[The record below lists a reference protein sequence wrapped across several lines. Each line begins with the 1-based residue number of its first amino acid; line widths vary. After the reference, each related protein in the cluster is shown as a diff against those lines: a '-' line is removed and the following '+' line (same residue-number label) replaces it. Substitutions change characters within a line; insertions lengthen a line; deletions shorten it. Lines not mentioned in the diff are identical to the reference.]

1 MAIETHPERAEP
13 AGSGP
18 QIGGPGGVLRPWWLR
33 PGVHIGVIG
42 AAVGYILGHLLGNF
56 LSSAYQQNA
65 LSDSNDIPIVLGYAL
80 GTIGWLA
87 GLGVFNDLGR
97 QMLGKPLLAEV
108 RRGAGEVGL
117 SKYFRYTLDHKVVGI
132 QYLYGMIAYFLTGGL
147 FAMAIRS
154 ELLSPSY
161 HLIGPN
167 QYLMVVGE
175 HGTMMMM
182 MMSSVILGPFGQYFG
197 PLLIGSKR
205 VAFPRLEALGFWLT
219 PAAYV
224 ILLSAVLFGGFPT
237 GWTGYEP
244 LATQARQGEDAYFFA
259 FGLMGISMILAGFNM
274 IVTIINYRAPGMRW
288 SRLPMFVW
296 SMFTVSFLQ
305 VLAVPVLVGACYMGL
320 MDRTFQTAFFENQLG
335 GSSFLYEDL
344 FWFFGHPEVY
354 ILALPGFGVVA
365 EVIAVFCRK
374 PLFGYKIAAAG
385 MLGVGILSFFVWQ
398 HHLFVSGINPDMRPL
413 FMLTTELISIPT
425 GFIFLVAMG
434 TFWKAKI
441 RFSIPM
447 LFALAFYFNFLIGG
461 ISGVFLSDVPAD
473 TTEHGSFFVMAH
485 FHYTIMGGLIFAFM
499 AGIYYWLPKMT
510 GIKLNEKLGKLHFW
524 TMFIFFNTTFLPLFA
539 LGLMG
544 MPRRVFEYARNLE
557 TLNDWVSISAFCL
570 GGSILIFL
578 INFVMS
584 MLFWREPEVGNPWR
598 ARSLEW
604 QVSTPPPPENFKRVP
619 VILSGPYD
627 YGVQGRAAGGRP
639 RPAARRHRRGLRG
652 RARRGGVTMT
662 DMTAS
667 PAPASQE
674 AALAAEDEGFYH
686 ESALNAAWTGSRLAI
701 GGLAFLF
708 GSFVFAYF
716 YLRSLDSEG
725 RWQGSGFTHPSLW
738 MGTTIMLLAVLSAST
753 HYFVLQRIKAGH
765 KQTWQIGGLIA
776 PRPRPGRGRDAGLHA
791 ARPAVQAGQL
801 RVLQRLRRLLP
812 GLPGHPVR
820 RAALAGDAARQVQV
834 HPGPVVRRTAA
845 HVH

>member
-1 MAIETHPERAEP
+1 MAIETKPGRAEP
-13 AGSGP
+13 T
-18 QIGGPGGVLRPWWLR
+18 GGAPEIAERERPWWLR
-33 PGVHIGVIG
+33 MG
-42 AAVGYILGHLLGNF
+42 AHTGLVGAVAGYFLGHWLGNF
-56 LSSAYQQNA
+56 LAGGFPRSA
-65 LSDSNDIPIVLGYAL
+65 LSDQNNVAIVLGYAFAVV
-80 GTIGWLA
+80 GWLA
-87 GLGVFNDLGR
+87 GLGVFNDLFGL
-97 QMLGKPLLAEV
+97 MLGKPLREEPRLLGREEPGLA
-108 RRGAGEVGL
+108 
-117 SKYFRYTLDHKVVGI
+117 KYFRYTLDHKVVGI
-132 QYLYGMIAYFLTGGL
+132 QYLYGMVAYFLTGGL

-154 ELLSPSY
+154 ELLSPTY
-161 HLIGPN
+161 HLIGPE

-224 ILLSAVLFGGFPT
+224 ILLSAVLMGGFPT

-244 LATQARQGEDAYFFA
+244 LATQATQGMDAYFFA

-274 IVTIINYRAPGMRW
+274 IVTVINYRAPGMRW

-305 VLAVPVLVGACYMGL
+305 VLSVPVLVGACFMGIA
-320 MDRTFQTAFFENQLG
+320 DRTFQTAFFANQLG
-335 GSSFLYEDL
+335 GSSFLYQNL

-354 ILALPGFGVVA
+354 ILALPGFGVIS
-365 EVIAVFCRK
+365 EIIAVFCRK
-374 PLFGYKIAAAG
+374 PLFGYKVSVAG
-385 MLGVGILSFFVWQ
+385 MVGVGTLSFLVWQ
-398 HHLFVSGINPDMRPL
+398 HHLFDSGINPDMRPL

-434 TFWKAKI
+434 TFWKARI
-441 RFSIPM
+441 RFTIPM

-499 AGIYYWLPKMT
+499 AGLYYWLPKMT
-510 GIKLNEKLGKLHFW
+510 GIKLNERLGKIHFW

-539 LGLMG
+539 LGMLG

-584 MLFWREPEVGNPWR
+584 LAFWREREVGNPWR

-604 QVSTPPPPENFKRVP
+604 QLSTPPPPENFRRVP
-619 VILSGPYD
+619 VVLTTPYE
-627 YGVQGRAAGGRP
+627 YGVANALPVADLNPPPGVIGSAYAPVGGR
-639 RPAARRHRRGLRG
+639 
-652 RARRGGVTMT
+652 V
-662 DMTAS
+662 
-667 PAPASQE
+667 
-674 AALAAEDEGFYH
+674 ED
-686 ESALNAAWTGSRLAI
+686 
-701 GGLAFLF
+701 
-708 GSFVFAYF
+708 
-716 YLRSLDSEG
+716 
-725 RWQGSGFTHPSLW
+725 
-738 MGTTIMLLAVLSAST
+738 
-753 HYFVLQRIKAGH
+753 
-765 KQTWQIGGLIA
+765 
-776 PRPRPGRGRDAGLHA
+776 
-791 ARPAVQAGQL
+791 
-801 RVLQRLRRLLP
+801 
-812 GLPGHPVR
+812 
-820 RAALAGDAARQVQV
+820 
-834 HPGPVVRRTAA
+834 
-845 HVH
+845 